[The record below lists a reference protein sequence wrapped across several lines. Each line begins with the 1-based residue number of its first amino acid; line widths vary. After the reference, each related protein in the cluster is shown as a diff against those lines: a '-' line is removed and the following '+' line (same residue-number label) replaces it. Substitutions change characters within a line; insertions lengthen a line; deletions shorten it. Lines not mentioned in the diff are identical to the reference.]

1 MDISDLN
8 RFDKKHLASFLGEA
22 ISKISDV
29 KDLKPLSE
37 LISLPDPM
45 RMNFNINYTNSDH
58 DEILYM
64 TKDLH
69 FVVMKLD
76 TEKNVGRVVFYK
88 QLDFLLDLMSVET
101 SSTYYGSFLLSIE
114 PITDGGVQGYFDQGK
129 GFQIVYVS
137 MSSRRAFAHVLEL
150 SKDPQT
156 NEFQVRV

>member
-8 RFDKKHLASFLGEA
+8 RFDKDHLAFFLGEA
-22 ISKISDV
+22 IRKISDV

-88 QLDFLLDLMSVET
+88 QLDFLLDLISVET
-101 SSTYYGSFLLSIE
+101 SSTY
-114 PITDGGVQGYFDQGK
+114 
-129 GFQIVYVS
+129 
-137 MSSRRAFAHVLEL
+137 
-150 SKDPQT
+150 
-156 NEFQVRV
+156 